1 MNPAFNKKIKS
12 FAFTLGLLASAFLA
26 PAVLATELY
35 AEENG
40 QKTVTLTV
48 DSAVD
53 YAKKNSRTLKSA
65 DIDLD
70 IKRRASAYSW
80 NVLFPDVTVSGTMSR
95 ANSVESSIKQANAM
109 APLMNA
115 MGVPFEEKKET
126 ESMHWTAVGNVTAS
140 LNLSLAYINSIRAA
154 KADYEAGIITWEKSQ
169 KETLANIKKLFYGL
183 LLAQENLDL
192 QKRSLENARQRSSQ
206 AAANFRNGRIP
217 ELALL
222 QAQVTYQN
230 KVPEV
235 EQAEMQFKQQK
246 DMFAFL
252 LGMPVGTEI
261 VLDGSIEPEYIDLD
275 ADSLMKQYLETS
287 LDYKSLQATLNMMNL
302 QLGAANMAAF
312 TPALALSYSYQPV
325 LPDAL
330 DADWGD
336 KDAWVDNG
344 SFSVTLA
351 WKVSDMLPWS
361 KNRQQAKDLK
371 ANIQKLE
378 LSLQDVRENQR
389 MKIQEAVDNL
399 KMCRE
404 QIQSMQRNVTL
415 AQRSYNMTAAAYMNG
430 TRELLDL
437 RDAENQLNQ
446 AKLGLANQKYNY
458 ISSLLDLE
466 TLLGIELKK

>member
-1 MNPAFNKKIKS
+1 MNSLFNKMTKS
-12 FAFTLGLLASAFLA
+12 FA
-26 PAVLATELY
+26 PAVLALGLAAQLVLSPNAF
-35 AEENG
+35 AEDGG

-48 DSAVD
+48 EKAVD
-53 YAKKNSRTLKSA
+53 YAKKNSRALKSA

-109 APLMNA
+109 
-115 MGVPFEEKKET
+115 GVPFEEKKET

-140 LNLSLAYINSIRAA
+140 LNLSLAYVNSIRAA
-154 KADYEAGIITWEKSQ
+154 KADYEAGKISWEKSQ
-169 KETLANIKKLFYGL
+169 KETLANVKKLFYGL
-183 LLAQENLDL
+183 LLAQENLNL
-192 QKRSLENARQRSSQ
+192 QKRSLENARQRSAQ

-230 KVPEV
+230 MVPEV
-235 EQAEMQFKQQK
+235 EQAELQFKQQK
-246 DMFAFL
+246 NMFAFL

-261 VLDGSIEPEYIDLD
+261 VLDGSIDPEYVDLN
-275 ADSLMKQYLETS
+275 ADDLMKKYLEDS
-287 LDYKSLQATLNMMNL
+287 LDYKSLQATLNTMNL

-351 WKVSDMLPWS
+351 WKISDMLPWS

-415 AQRSYNMTAAAYMNG
+415 AQRSYNMSATAYMNG

-446 AKLGLANQKYNY
+446 AKLGLANQKFNY

>member
-70 IKRRASAYSW
+70 IKRRASANSW

-109 APLMNA
+109 APIMNA
-115 MGVPFEEKKET
+115 MSVPFEEKKET

-140 LNLSLAYINSIRAA
+140 LNLSLAYVNSIRAA
-154 KADYEAGIITWEKSQ
+154 KADYEAGKISWEKSQ
-169 KETLANIKKLFYGL
+169 KETIANIKKFFYGL

-192 QKRSLENARQRSSQ
+192 QKRSLENARQRSAQ
-206 AAANFRNGRIP
+206 ASANFRNGRIP

-235 EQAEMQFKQQK
+235 EQAELQFKQQK
-246 DMFAFL
+246 NMFSFL
-252 LGMPVGTEI
+252 LGMPVGTDI
-261 VLDGSIEPEYIDLD
+261 VLDGSIEPVYVDLN
-275 ADSLMKQYLETS
+275 ADDLMKKYLEDS
-287 LDYKSLQATLNMMNL
+287 LDYKSLQATLNTLNL

-336 KDAWVDNG
+336 RDAWVDNG

-351 WKVSDMLPWS
+351 WKLSDMLPWS

-415 AQRSYNMTAAAYMNG
+415 AQRSYNMSATAYMNG

>member
-1 MNPAFNKKIKS
+1 MNSLFNKMTKS
-12 FAFTLGLLASAFLA
+12 FA
-26 PAVLATELY
+26 PAVLALGLAAQLVLSPNAF
-35 AEENG
+35 AEDGG

-48 DSAVD
+48 ENAVD
-53 YAKKNSRTLKSA
+53 YAKKNSRALKSA

-109 APLMNA
+109 APIMNA
-115 MGVPFEEKKET
+115 IRVPFEEKKET

-140 LNLSLAYINSIRAA
+140 LNLSLAYVNSIRAA
-154 KADYEAGIITWEKSQ
+154 KADYEAGKISWEKSQ
-169 KETLANIKKLFYGL
+169 KETLANVKKLFYGL
-183 LLAQENLDL
+183 LLAQENLNL
-192 QKRSLENARQRSSQ
+192 QKRSLENARQRSAQ

-230 KVPEV
+230 MVPEV
-235 EQAEMQFKQQK
+235 EQAELQFKQQK
-246 DMFAFL
+246 NMFAFL

-261 VLDGSIEPEYIDLD
+261 VLDGSIDPEYVDLD

-287 LDYKSLQATLNMMNL
+287 LDYKSLQATLNTMNL

-351 WKVSDMLPWS
+351 WKISDMLPWS

-415 AQRSYNMTAAAYMNG
+415 AQRSYNMSATAYMNG

-446 AKLGLANQKYNY
+446 AKLGLANQKFNY

>member
-70 IKRRASAYSW
+70 IKRRASANSW

-109 APLMNA
+109 APIMNA
-115 MGVPFEEKKET
+115 MSVPFEEKKET

-140 LNLSLAYINSIRAA
+140 LNLSLAYVNSIRAA
-154 KADYEAGIITWEKSQ
+154 KADYEAGKISWEKSQ
-169 KETLANIKKLFYGL
+169 KETIANIKKFFYGL

-192 QKRSLENARQRSSQ
+192 QKRSLENARQRSAQ
-206 AAANFRNGRIP
+206 ASANFRNGRIP

-235 EQAEMQFKQQK
+235 EQAELQFKQQK
-246 DMFAFL
+246 NMFSFL
-252 LGMPVGTEI
+252 LGMPVGTDI
-261 VLDGSIEPEYIDLD
+261 VLDGSIEPVYVDLN
-275 ADSLMKQYLETS
+275 ADDLMKKYLEDS
-287 LDYKSLQATLNMMNL
+287 LDYKSLQATLNTLNL

-336 KDAWVDNG
+336 RDAWVDNG

-351 WKVSDMLPWS
+351 WKLSDMLPWS

-371 ANIQKLE
+371 ANIQKP
-378 LSLQDVRENQR
+378 
-389 MKIQEAVDNL
+389 
-399 KMCRE
+399 
-404 QIQSMQRNVTL
+404 
-415 AQRSYNMTAAAYMNG
+415 
-430 TRELLDL
+430 
-437 RDAENQLNQ
+437 
-446 AKLGLANQKYNY
+446 
-458 ISSLLDLE
+458 
-466 TLLGIELKK
+466 